1 DGETLGAL
9 LVAVPAE
16 VGPLDE
22 GLYAVVDQADV
33 EPAVAHRD
41 HFAGHDRVLAQL
53 AGAGSLAD
61 RIARHLLDAER
72 DALLLDIDVENL
84 RLHHVATVVLLDD
97 LLARTVP
104 VEVGEVHHAVHIAF
118 EADEQAE
125 FGLVLDFAFD
135 DRANRMVA
143 LEGVPGVLQR
153 LLETQRDAALGRIDF
168 QHDHIDLLCGRQD
181 LAGMDVLLRPRHF
194 GDVDEAFDAGLQLDE
209 RAVVGDVGDRSGDLL
224 AQRELG
230 ADIAPRIRLELFHA
244 QRDTMCLLVDAD
256 DLHLDRLADVED
268 LGRMVHAPP
277 CHVGDMEQAIDAAQV
292 HECAI
297 VGDVLDHTLDNLA

>member
-72 DALLLDIDVENL
+72 DALLLDVDVENL
-84 RLHHVATVVLLDD
+84 RLDHVAAVVLLDH

-104 VEVGEVHHAVHIAF
+104 VEVGEVDHAVDVAV
-118 EADEQAE
+118 EADEQAKL
-125 FGLVLDFAFD
+125 GLVLDLALD
-135 DRANRMVA
+135 DRTRRMVA
-143 LEGVPGVLQR
+143 GEGLPRVLQR
-153 LLETQRDAALGRIDF
+153 LLEAERDAALLRVDLEHHHVDF
-168 QHDHIDLLCGRQD
+168 LRRRQD
-181 LAGMDVLLRPRHF
+181 LARMDVLLGPRHL
-194 GDVDEAFDAGLQLDE
+194 GDVDQALDPRLQLDE
-209 RAVVGDVGDRSGDLL
+209 SAVVGDVGDRAADLL
-224 AQRELG
+224 ADRELG
-230 ADIAPRIRLELFHA
+230 ADVLPGVALELLHA
-244 QRDTMCLLVDAD
+244 ERD
-256 DLHLDRLADVED
+256 
-268 LGRMVHAPP
+268 
-277 CHVGDMEQAIDAAQV
+277 
-292 HECAI
+292 
-297 VGDVLDHTLDNLA
+297 